1 LNSAIGSKVATR
13 KTIYRVAA
21 AGILIGASFS
31 GGMME
36 VARKGIFNPEMF
48 TFYDIM
54 IVFFSV
60 VMADVILLDVY
71 NSLKLPTSTTV
82 SVIFE
87 LL

>member
-1 LNSAIGSKVATR
+1 
-13 KTIYRVAA
+13 
-21 AGILIGASFS
+21 
-31 GGMME
+31 ME